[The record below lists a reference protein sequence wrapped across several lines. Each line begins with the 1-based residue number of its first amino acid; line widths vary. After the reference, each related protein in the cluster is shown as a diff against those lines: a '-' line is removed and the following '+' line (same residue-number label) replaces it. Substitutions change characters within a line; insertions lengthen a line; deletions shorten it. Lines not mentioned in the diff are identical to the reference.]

1 MITLLIFIVVLAL
14 LVLAHEAG
22 HFFVA
27 RRAGVR
33 VDEFG
38 FGFPPR
44 LFGIYR
50 DPETKKFVVLGP
62 RRSQKLL
69 THDHRADESPET
81 KHAPYHEF
89 PATVYSINLIPLGGF
104 VKIKGEEGQHKDD
117 RDSFAHKKP
126 WVRSLILSAGV
137 LMNVALAAVLLSIG
151 FMVGIPA
158 ILGDDLPQGA
168 RVFNQKVEIIEVFHE
183 TPASVAGVLAGDVV
197 ESVNGEPVSNKDEAF
212 SRINAAAQ
220 VGDVQ
225 LDVRRQDLVKSF
237 VMTPRMLNETVRKG
251 IGVTIADT
259 ALVRL
264 PWYRA
269 IPEGIIATGTFFV
282 EILRA
287 FGSMFVN
294 AFRGAP
300 VIDQLSGPV
309 GIAVMTGQAAR
320 LGLSYLMQFTAIL
333 SLNLALVN
341 ILPIP
346 ALDGGRL
353 LFVVIEK
360 IRRGKT
366 VPKGIERGLH
376 MAAFALLLFLVII
389 VTARDISRLF

>member
-1 MITLLIFIVVLAL
+1 MITLLIFIAVLAL

-62 RRSQKLL
+62 RRSQTLL
-69 THDHRADESPET
+69 SHEHHADEKPEA

-89 PATVYSINLIPLGGF
+89 PATVYSVNVLPLGGF

-137 LMNVALAAVLLSIG
+137 LMNVALAAVLLSFG
-151 FMVGIPA
+151 FMIGIPA
-158 ILGDDLPQGA
+158 VIGDDLPAGA
-168 RVFNQKVEIIEVFHE
+168 RVTDQEVGVIEVLKDS
-183 TPASVAGVLAGDVV
+183 PAAKAGIQGGDAILR
-197 ESVNGEPVSNKDEAF
+197 VN
-212 SRINAAAQ
+212 
-220 VGDVQ
+220 
-225 LDVRRQDLVKSF
+225 
-237 VMTPRMLNETVRKG
+237 NETVTNQDDAFAKISGAAGRGAVQIDIKRG
-251 IGVTIADT
+251 KEIKTFTLQPTVIAEIGRPAIGVG
-259 ALVRL
+259 LVDMGLVSL

-269 IPEGIIATGTFFV
+269 VPEGIIATGMFLWD
-282 EILRA
+282 ILRS
-287 FGSMFVN
+287 FGALVASAV
-294 AFRGAP
+294 RGAP
-300 VIDQLSGPV
+300 VTDQLSGPV

-320 LGLSYLMQFTAIL
+320 LGISHLLQFTSLL

-353 LFVVIEK
+353 LFVAIEK
-360 IRRGKT
+360 LRRGKA
-366 VPKGIERGLH
+366 VPKSVERWMHTIGL
-376 MAAFALLLFLVII
+376 ALLLLLVIA
-389 VTARDISRLF
+389 VTAKDIGRLF

>member
-1 MITLLIFIVVLAL
+1 MITLFIFIAVLAL

-50 DPETKKFVVLGP
+50 DPETKKIVVLGP

-69 THDHRADESPET
+69 SHDHRADEQLEA

-89 PATVYSINLIPLGGF
+89 PATVYSINIIPLGGF

-151 FMVGIPA
+151 FMIGIPA
-158 ILGDDLPQGA
+158 VIGDDLPAGA
-168 RVFNQKVEIIEVFHE
+168 RVTDQEVGVIEVLKDS
-183 TPASVAGVLAGDVV
+183 PAAKAGIQGGDAIVR
-197 ESVNGEPVSNKDEAF
+197 VN
-212 SRINAAAQ
+212 
-220 VGDVQ
+220 
-225 LDVRRQDLVKSF
+225 
-237 VMTPRMLNETVRKG
+237 NETVINQDDAFAKISSAAGRGAVQIDIKRG
-251 IGVTIADT
+251 KEIKTFTLQPTVIAEIGRPAIGVGLVDT
-259 ALVRL
+259 GLVSL

-269 IPEGIIATGTFFV
+269 IPEGVIATGMFLWD
-282 EILRA
+282 ILRS
-287 FGSMFVN
+287 FGALVASAV
-294 AFRGAP
+294 RGAP
-300 VIDQLSGPV
+300 VTDQLSGPV

-320 LGLSYLMQFTAIL
+320 LGISHLLQFTSLL

-360 IRRGKT
+360 LRRGKA
-366 VPKGIERGLH
+366 VPKSVERWMHTVGL
-376 MAAFALLLFLVII
+376 ALLLLLVIA
-389 VTARDISRLF
+389 VTAKDIGRLF

>member
-1 MITLLIFIVVLAL
+1 MFTLLIFIIVLAA

-50 DPETKKFVVLGP
+50 DAQTKKFVVLGP

-69 THDHRADESPET
+69 S
-81 KHAPYHEF
+81 HEF
-89 PATVYSINLIPLGGF
+89 PATVYSLNLIPLGGF

-137 LMNVALAAVLLSIG
+137 LMNVLLATVLLSIG

-158 ILGDDLPQGA
+158 IVGDELPRGA
-168 RVFNQKVEIIEVFHE
+168 VVFDKKAEIIEVLKE
-183 TPASVAGVLAGDVV
+183 SPAGAAGVLAGDVV
-197 ESVNGEPVSNKDEAF
+197 LRVNGEQVADQNEAF
-212 SRINAAAQ
+212 DRLSMAAQ
-220 VGDVQ
+220 AGDVQ
-225 LDVRRQDLVKSF
+225 LDVRREEAIKSF
-237 VMTPRMLNETVRKG
+237 VMTPTVINEIGRAG
-251 IGVTIADT
+251 IGVALADT
-259 ALVRL
+259 GLVRL

-287 FGSMFVN
+287 FGTIIAN

-300 VIDQLSGPV
+300 VTDQLSGPV

-320 LGLSYLMQFTAIL
+320 LGLSYLIQFTAIL

-360 IRRGKT
+360 IRRGET
-366 VPKGIERGLH
+366 VPKGVERALH
-376 MAAFALLLFLVII
+376 MAAFALLMFLVII
-389 VTARDISRLF
+389 VTAQDISRLF

>member
-1 MITLLIFIVVLAL
+1 MITLIVFIAVLAL
-14 LVLAHEAG
+14 LVLVHEAG

-50 DPETKKFVVLGP
+50 DPETKKFVALGP
-62 RRSQKLL
+62 RQSQKLL
-69 THDHRADESPET
+69 SHDHRADEPPEA

-89 PATVYSINLIPLGGF
+89 PATVYSINSLPLGGF

-126 WVRSLILSAGV
+126 WVRALILSAGV
-137 LMNVALAAVLLSIG
+137 LMNAALAAVLLSVG

-158 ILGDDLPQGA
+158 ILGGELPSGA
-168 RVFNQKVEIIEVFHE
+168 QVFNQKTEIIEVLSGG
-183 TPASVAGVLAGDVV
+183 PASAAGVLIGDIVV
-197 ESVNGEPVSNKDEAF
+197 NVNGEPVANQKEAF
-212 SRINAAAQ
+212 EHLSAASRA
-220 VGDVQ
+220 GDVQ
-225 LDVRRQDLVKSF
+225 LDVRRGATMTSL
-237 VMTPRMLNETVRKG
+237 VMTPTVITEIGRPG
-251 IGVTIADT
+251 IGVALADT

-264 PWYRA
+264 SWYRA

-287 FGSMFVN
+287 FGTIIAN
-294 AFRGAP
+294 AFRGVP
-300 VIDQLSGPV
+300 VADQLSGPV

-320 LGLSYLMQFTAIL
+320 LGFSYLLQFTAVL

-341 ILPIP
+341 IVPIP

-353 LFVVIEK
+353 LFVAIEK

-366 VPKGIERGLH
+366 VPKGVERALH
-376 MAAFALLLFLVII
+376 AAAFALLLFLVMI
-389 VTARDISRLF
+389 VTVRDISRLF